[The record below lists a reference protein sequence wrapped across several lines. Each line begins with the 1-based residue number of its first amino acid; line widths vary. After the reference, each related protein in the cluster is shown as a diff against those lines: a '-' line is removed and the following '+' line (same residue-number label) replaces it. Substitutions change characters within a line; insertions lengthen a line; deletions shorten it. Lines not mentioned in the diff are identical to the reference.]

1 MKLYGLA
8 PKTTFTR
15 LTANAAVGATTITV
29 DNLEGWSVG
38 DKIVVAPSG
47 RVADQF

>member
-1 MKLYGLA
+1 MKLFGTA
-8 PKTTFTR
+8 PATTFTR

-29 DNLEGWSVG
+29 ENLDGWSVG

-47 RVADQF
+47 RIADQF